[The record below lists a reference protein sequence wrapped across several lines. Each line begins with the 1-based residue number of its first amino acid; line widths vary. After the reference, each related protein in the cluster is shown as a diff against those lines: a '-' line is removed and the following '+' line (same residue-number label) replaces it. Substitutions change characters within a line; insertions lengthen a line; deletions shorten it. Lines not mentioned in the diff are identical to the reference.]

1 MESMQ
6 STNDGSKLRK
16 LVIIPAYNE
25 SASIVN
31 TVNDVKENAK
41 DFDYV
46 VINDHSKDNTLQ
58 ICKEAGLNVIDLPL
72 NLGIG
77 GAVQT
82 GYLYACQ
89 NGYDIAVQ
97 FDGDGQHD
105 AKYLNEMA
113 EILVKEQADMV
124 IGSRFIEK
132 EGFQSSFTRR
142 LGIRYFTFLIK
153 LLTGKKITDPTSG
166 YRMCNR
172 KIIELF
178 AGNYP
183 KDYPEPETT
192 TWILRKKLK
201 VLEIP
206 VIMRAREEGVSS
218 ISFKKSFYYM
228 FKVTM
233 AIIIERTRR

>member
-1 MESMQ
+1 MESIQ
-6 STNDGSKLRK
+6 STNESIKLRK

-31 TVNDVKENAK
+31 TVNDINKNAP

-58 ICKEAGLNVIDLPL
+58 VCKDAGLNVIDLPL

-97 FDGDGQHD
+97 FDGAGQHD

-113 EILVKEQADMV
+113 ETLVKEQADMV

-153 LLTGKKITDPTSG
+153 ILTGQKITDPTSG

-218 ISFKKSFYYM
+218 ISLKKSFYYM

>member
-1 MESMQ
+1 MQ
-6 STNDGSKLRK
+6 DIKDAKKLKK

-31 TVNDVKENAK
+31 TVNDIKENAK

-46 VINDHSKDNTLQ
+46 VINDRSKDNTLK
-58 ICKEAGLNVIDLPL
+58 ICQDAGLNVIDLPL

-82 GYLYACQ
+82 GYLYAFQ

-105 AKYLNEMA
+105 AKYLDVMA
-113 EILVKEQADMV
+113 EKLVKEQADMV

-142 LGIRYFTFLIK
+142 LGIRYFSGLIK
-153 LLTGKKITDPTSG
+153 LMTGKTVTDPTSG

-172 KIIELF
+172 RIIELF

-206 VIMRAREEGVSS
+206 VVMRAREEGVSS
-218 ISFKKSFYYM
+218 ISPKKSIYYM
-228 FKVTM
+228 FKVSM

>member
-1 MESMQ
+1 MESIQ
-6 STNDGSKLRK
+6 STNESIKLRK

-31 TVNDVKENAK
+31 TVNDINKNAP

-58 ICKEAGLNVIDLPL
+58 VCKDAGLNVIDLPL

-113 EILVKEQADMV
+113 ETLVKEQADMV

-153 LLTGKKITDPTSG
+153 ILTGQKITDPTSG

>member
-6 STNDGSKLRK
+6 STNESIKLRK

-31 TVNDVKENAK
+31 TVNDIKKNAP
-41 DFDYV
+41 DFDYI

-58 ICKEAGLNVIDLPL
+58 VCKDAGLNVIDLPL

-113 EILVKEQADMV
+113 ETLVKEQADMV

-153 LLTGKKITDPTSG
+153 LLTGQKITDPTSG

>member
-1 MESMQ
+1 MESIQ
-6 STNDGSKLRK
+6 STNESIKLRK

-31 TVNDVKENAK
+31 TVNDIKKNAP

-58 ICKEAGLNVIDLPL
+58 ICKDAGLNVIDLPL

-89 NGYDIAVQ
+89 NGFDIEVL

-113 EILVKEQADMV
+113 ETLVKEQADMV

-153 LLTGKKITDPTSG
+153 ILTGQKITDPTSG

-218 ISFKKSFYYM
+218 ISLKKSFYYM

>member
-6 STNDGSKLRK
+6 STNESIKLRK

-31 TVNDVKENAK
+31 TVNDIKKNAP

-58 ICKEAGLNVIDLPL
+58 VCKDAGLNVIDLPL

-113 EILVKEQADMV
+113 ETLVKEQADMV

-153 LLTGKKITDPTSG
+153 LLTGQKITDPTSG

>member
-1 MESMQ
+1 MNPKRNGGGSSVAEAVYKGLPAVTLPVGDVSAAAGESF
-6 STNDGSKLRK
+6 R
-16 LVIIPAYNE
+16 VA
-25 SASIVN
+25 
-31 TVNDVKENAK
+31 
-41 DFDYV
+41 DY
-46 VINDHSKDNTLQ
+46 
-58 ICKEAGLNVIDLPL
+58 G
-72 NLGIG
+72 
-77 GAVQT
+77 
-82 GYLYACQ
+82 
-89 NGYDIAVQ
+89 
-97 FDGDGQHD
+97 
-105 AKYLNEMA
+105 EMA
-113 EILVKEQADMV
+113 ETILKEQADMV

-153 LLTGKKITDPTSG
+153 ILTGQKITDPTSG

-218 ISFKKSFYYM
+218 ISLKKSFYYM

>member
-1 MESMQ
+1 MMQ
-6 STNDGSKLRK
+6 K
-16 LVIIPAYNE
+16 
-25 SASIVN
+25 
-31 TVNDVKENAK
+31 
-41 DFDYV
+41 
-46 VINDHSKDNTLQ
+46 
-58 ICKEAGLNVIDLPL
+58 
-72 NLGIG
+72 
-77 GAVQT
+77 
-82 GYLYACQ
+82 
-89 NGYDIAVQ
+89 
-97 FDGDGQHD
+97 
-105 AKYLNEMA
+105 MA
-113 EILVKEQADMV
+113 ETLVKEQADMV

-153 LLTGKKITDPTSG
+153 ILTGQKITDPTSG

-218 ISFKKSFYYM
+218 ISLKKSFYYM

>member
-1 MESMQ
+1 
-6 STNDGSKLRK
+6 
-16 LVIIPAYNE
+16 
-25 SASIVN
+25 
-31 TVNDVKENAK
+31 
-41 DFDYV
+41 
-46 VINDHSKDNTLQ
+46 
-58 ICKEAGLNVIDLPL
+58 
-72 NLGIG
+72 
-77 GAVQT
+77 
-82 GYLYACQ
+82 
-89 NGYDIAVQ
+89 
-97 FDGDGQHD
+97 
-105 AKYLNEMA
+105 
-113 EILVKEQADMV
+113 MV

-153 LLTGKKITDPTSG
+153 ILTGQKITDPTSG

-218 ISFKKSFYYM
+218 ISLKKSFYYM

-233 AIIIERTRR
+233 AIIIGQGGKGYVIEITDNCCNYISAGSFICYFACKK

>member
-1 MESMQ
+1 MESIQ
-6 STNDGSKLRK
+6 STNESIKLRK

-31 TVNDVKENAK
+31 TVNDINKNAPG
-41 DFDYV
+41 FDYV

-58 ICKEAGLNVIDLPL
+58 VCKDAGLNVIDLPL

-113 EILVKEQADMV
+113 ETLVKEQADMV

-153 LLTGKKITDPTSG
+153 ILTGQKITDPTSG

-218 ISFKKSFYYM
+218 ISLKKSFYYM

>member
-6 STNDGSKLRK
+6 STNDSSKLRK

>member
-1 MESMQ
+1 MESIQ
-6 STNDGSKLRK
+6 STNESIKLRK

-31 TVNDVKENAK
+31 TVNDIKKNAP
-41 DFDYV
+41 DFDFV
-46 VINDHSKDNTLQ
+46 VIIEHSKDNTFQ
-58 ICKEAGLNVIDLPL
+58 ICMDAGLNVIDLPL

-113 EILVKEQADMV
+113 ETLVKEQADMV

-153 LLTGKKITDPTSG
+153 ILTGQKITDPTSG

-218 ISFKKSFYYM
+218 ISLKKSFYYM